1 MAQVP
6 VTQRRQELVEAA
18 FRTIARLGIRRATT
32 REICAEA
39 GMQQGI
45 FHYCFRSKQE
55 LYRELIRVMV
65 VDMVDAA
72 VIVSDFGDDP
82 EQCIR
87 MSLLR
92 VWKHAT
98 EHPDRQ
104 LAAYELTTFMLR
116 DKELSD
122 LAAWQYRQYAEQG
135 ERLAL
140 AIESATGTGWSVPR
154 PVLARML
161 SSGMD
166 GLVLGWLAD
175 RDTGMAEA
183 ALDAFSTAVVGLSV
197 QTPASR

>member
-1 MAQVP
+1 MAPVP
-6 VTQRRQELVEAA
+6 VDQRRQELVEAA

-39 GMQQGI
+39 GMQQGV

-72 VIVSDFGDDP
+72 VTVPDFGSEP

-98 EHPDRQ
+98 EYPDRQ

-116 DKELSD
+116 DKDLKD
-122 LAAWQYRQYAEQG
+122 LAAWQYHQYAEQG
-135 ERLAL
+135 ERLVQ
-140 AIESATGTGWSVPR
+140 AIESATGTGWSVSR

-175 RDTGMAEA
+175 RDDEMAEA
-183 ALDAFSTAVVGLSV
+183 ALEAFSSAVVGLL
-197 QTPASR
+197 R

>member
-55 LYRELIRVMV
+55 LMRVMV

-175 RDTGMAEA
+175 RDTEMAEA

-197 QTPASR
+197 QTPAGR